1 MKIKMIVAMA
11 VFFSMSAVSLIQAA
25 AQSAKPV
32 ELAFAYQLPP
42 VHFMHKR
49 VIEPW
54 AKEVEEKCGGKIKI
68 TLYPAE
74 SLVKAKDTYE
84 AVVKGVAD
92 IGWGLHHL
100 NPGRFPLTEVM
111 HLPFLVP
118 SMDAFGAAF
127 KQLYEKQYLKGEYK
141 GVKVLWLSG
150 APPSQLLTAKK
161 PVRTLED
168 MKGLIINTDSA
179 IVPTIKAFGAS
190 PTQVPPPEL
199 YTSLQLG
206 VIAGTTSP
214 TAGILMY
221 RLHEVAKFMTMADV
235 SSITTYAVMNINT
248 WNSLPPD
255 VQKTIDELSG
265 IDVYNRRWA
274 NIQLEEEAAAQKI
287 LQKAS
292 VEFIRLQPEEREKWK
307 KLARPSYEKWS
318 EAVAAKGLPGK
329 EVLAE
334 VSKIFEGSGK

>member
-1 MKIKMIVAMA
+1 MKTKMIVVMA
-11 VFFSMSAVSLIQAA
+11 VFCSMLALSAIPATPA
-25 AQSAKPV
+25 EKTV

-42 VHFMHKR
+42 VHFMHRR

-54 AKEVEEKCGGKIKI
+54 AKEVEAKCGGKIKI
-68 TLYPAE
+68 NLYPAE
-74 SLVKAKDTYE
+74 SLAKAKDTYD

-111 HLPFLVP
+111 HLPFMAT
-118 SMDAFGAAF
+118 SMDSFGAAF
-127 KQLYEKQYLKGEYK
+127 KQLYSKQYLKNEYK

-150 APPSQLLTAKK
+150 APPSQLLTSKK
-161 PVRTLED
+161 QVRTLED
-168 MKGLIINTDSA
+168 MQGLIINTDAA
-179 IVPTIKAFGAS
+179 IVPTMKAFGAS

-206 VIAGTTSP
+206 VIGGTTSP

-221 RLHEVAKFMTMADV
+221 RLHEVAKYMTMANV

-248 WNSLPPD
+248 WNSLPPE

-265 IDVYNRRWA
+265 IDVYNRRWGK
-274 NIQLEEEAAAQKI
+274 IQYEEEAAAQNT
-287 LQKAS
+287 LQKAG
-292 VEFIRLQPEEREKWK
+292 VEFIQLQPAEWERWR
-307 KLARPSYEKWS
+307 KLAGPSYDKWTETVGS
-318 EAVAAKGLPGK
+318 KGLPGK

-334 VSKIFEGSGK
+334 VRKVLEAAGK

>member
-1 MKIKMIVAMA
+1 MKIKMIVLAA
-11 VFFSMSAVSLIQAA
+11 VFGSVLGWFIIQAN

-54 AKEVEEKCGGKIKI
+54 AKEVEERCGGKIKI
-68 TLYPAE
+68 NLYPAE

-84 AVVKGVAD
+84 SVVKGVAD

-111 HLPFLVP
+111 HLPFMAT
-118 SMDAFGAAF
+118 SMDTFGAAF
-127 KQLYEKQYLKGEYK
+127 KQLEAKQYLKGEYK
-141 GVKVLWLSG
+141 GVRILWLSG
-150 APPSQLLTAKK
+150 APPSQLLTSKK
-161 PVRTLED
+161 GVRTLED
-168 MKGLIINTDSA
+168 MKGMIINTDSA

-206 VIAGTTSP
+206 VIEGTTSP

-221 RLHEVAKFMTMADV
+221 RLHEVAKYMTMANV
-235 SSITTYAVMNINT
+235 SSITTYLVMNINT

-255 VQKTIDELSG
+255 VRKTIDELSG
-265 IDVYNRRWA
+265 IDVYNRRWGK
-274 NIQLEEEAAAQKI
+274 IQYEEEAAAQNTLK
-287 LQKAS
+287 KAG
-292 VEFIRLQPEEREKWK
+292 VEFIQLQPAEWERWK
-307 KLARPSYEKWS
+307 KLARPSYDKWS

-334 VSKIFEGSGK
+334 VTRILDSSGK